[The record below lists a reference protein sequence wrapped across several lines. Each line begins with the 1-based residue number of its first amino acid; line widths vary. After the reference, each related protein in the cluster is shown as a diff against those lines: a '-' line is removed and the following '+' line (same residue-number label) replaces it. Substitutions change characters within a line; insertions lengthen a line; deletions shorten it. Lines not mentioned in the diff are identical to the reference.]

1 MPELADAGPH
11 PIATLPQVPV
21 PAAPPTV
28 PAAYDYAFLYPWQQ
42 EALKA
47 WHSNARRGV
56 VEAVTGSGKTRV
68 GIAAAF
74 EAVRQ
79 GIKVLILV
87 PTAELQRQW
96 LVSLRRDLPAA
107 RRGALG
113 DGRSDSLDDVD
124 ILVAIVHS
132 ASNRETLRSHK
143 AGLIIA
149 DECHRYAAPMFAG
162 ALQEGYAWRL
172 GLTAT
177 FERADGEHENLLTP
191 YFGGVIYNLWYD
203 RALKDQVIAPFDIA
217 LVGVD
222 LVSSEQAA
230 YDEFSAVMV
239 EAARNLE
246 SYAGIPRRPFP
257 QFIAAVAALAASD
270 SSSREATIARKYMRA
285 MSSRLT
291 LLAAAKTKYLA
302 LAALKETVDQSRG
315 TLVFTQTQES
325 ARRAQELYTA
335 LGSKASAV
343 FSGMTKDDRRQG
355 MEDFRTGT
363 SQILAA
369 PRLLDEGIDVPEADL
384 GIIVAANRSQR
395 QMVQRLGRVIRKKAD
410 GGPGRLVVLYSKR
423 TVEDPDVQ
431 GEEFLGKVLPF
442 ARNVEFFDI
451 KSDLDGLQEFL
462 RQAELE
468 EPSAPEPGEP
478 TAAGT
483 PGNGVGPEV
492 GRPGTPEPVMV
503 QPPVEDDEGT
513 PTSFDLGDTGWLEE
527 LQGLKGFSD
536 DGVSDYLQRAGRA
549 ALLTAEQEVELAK
562 DIEAGLYAAHL
573 LADGTPRGR
582 KESRELRAI
591 ALLGERAS
599 DALLEANL
607 RLVISIAK
615 KYVFH
620 GMDLLDLIQEGNIGL
635 HRAVCKFDYTLGNKF
650 STYATWW
657 IRQAVTRAL
666 ADKARVIRL
675 PVHMVEQINKVKSV
689 QSDAFRRGVEYTVAE
704 LGKHTDQSA
713 EKVVHLLL
721 LDKPVLSLDY
731 LVSDGKSGLEP
742 LSDQLLDPCHVD
754 VLDQIAQQQLKA
766 QVHAVLDTLTERE
779 AGVIAMRFGIDDG
792 EEKTLDAI
800 GRAYGV
806 TRERIRQIESKTMAL
821 LREPERCQSLR
832 EYNYDAVDGSTSTE
846 AGAA

>member
-1 MPELADAGPH
+1 MPELADAGPY

-21 PAAPPTV
+21 QAV
-28 PAAYDYAFLYPWQQ
+28 PAPVPASYDYAFLYPWQQ

-96 LVSLRRDLPAA
+96 LDSLRRDLPAA

-113 DGRSDSLDDVD
+113 DGRSDSLDNVD

-149 DECHRYAAPMFAG
+149 DECHRYAAQMFTG

-177 FERADGEHENLLTP
+177 FERSDGEHENLLTP

-203 RALKDQVIAPFDIA
+203 RALKDDVIAPFDIA
-217 LVGVD
+217 LVGVE
-222 LVSSEQAA
+222 LTPSEQAD
-230 YDEFSAVMV
+230 YDEFSTVMV

-246 SYAGIPRRPFP
+246 TYAGIPRRPFP
-257 QFIAAVAALAASD
+257 QFIAAVATLAASD
-270 SSSREATIARKYMRA
+270 SPSREATIARKYMRA

-291 LLAAAKTKYLA
+291 LLAEAKTKYLA
-302 LAALKETVDQSRG
+302 LAALKETVDRSGG

-325 ARRAQELYTA
+325 ARRAQELYTS
-335 LGSKASAV
+335 LGSTASAV
-343 FSGMTKDDRRQG
+343 FSGMAKDERRQG
-355 MEDFRTGT
+355 MEDFRTGA

-410 GGPGRLVVLYSKR
+410 GRPGRLVVLYSKG

-431 GEEFLGKVLPF
+431 GEEFLGRVLPF

-451 KSDLDGLQEFL
+451 KTDLDGLQEFL
-462 RQAELE
+462 SQAEPEETPEREPE
-468 EPSAPEPGEP
+468 EP
-478 TAAGT
+478 AGRT
-483 PGNGVGPEV
+483 SGNGVGSED
-492 GRPGTPEPVMV
+492 GSLLEPVV
-503 QPPVEDDEGT
+503 EPPVEEDDESA
-513 PTSFDLGDTGWLEE
+513 PTAFDLEDSGWLEE
-527 LQGLKGFSD
+527 LQGLEGFSD

-549 ALLTAEQEVELAK
+549 DLLSAEQEVELAK
-562 DIEAGLYAAHL
+562 DIEAGLYASHL
-573 LADGTPRGR
+573 LADSTPRGR
-582 KESRELRAI
+582 RETRELRMI
-591 ALLGERAS
+591 AQLGERAA

-607 RLVISIAK
+607 RLVVSIAK
-615 KYVFH
+615 KYVYQ

-635 HRAVCKFDYTLGNKF
+635 HRAVCKFDYTLGFKF

-657 IRQAVTRAL
+657 IRQSVTRAL
-666 ADKARVIRL
+666 ADQARAIRL
-675 PVHMVEQINKVKSV
+675 PVHMVEQIHRV
-689 QSDAFRRGVEYTVAE
+689 QAIQREAARKGLEYSFEE
-704 LGKHTDQSA
+704 LGKLTDQSA
-713 EKVVHLLL
+713 DKVEYLLS
-721 LDKPVLSLDY
+721 LDQPMRSLDY
-731 LVSDGKSGLEP
+731 LVPDGKGGLEP
-742 LSDQLLDPCHVD
+742 LSDQLLDPWHVD
-754 VLDQIAQQQLKA
+754 VLDQIAKEQLKA

-779 AGVIAMRFGIDDG
+779 AGVIAMRLGIDDG

-800 GRAYGV
+800 GKVYGV

-832 EYNYDAVDGSTSTE
+832 DWNFGSGTRASSTE